1 MCIKLP
7 YGEQI
12 KYTHTFQ
19 IEIPWLPEGAT
30 RFHIVPGL
38 AHTSLVYIKILCD
51 AGCKI
56 EYNASK
62 CGFIFNQKIV
72 WKGTREPTTGL
83 LVLLLDPKHAYPEAN
98 FQVKSAYEKLIKTE
112 IANNAY
118 TITSNRDLIHYLH
131 QCLFCITKETLLKSI
146 ANNHFTTWPG
156 LTYSSV
162 KKYLPEHFPDID
174 KVHMKRQ
181 KQVIRSTNKSVA
193 KELKRIETVKCMNPP
208 I

>member
-12 KYTHTFQ
+12 KSTHTFQ

-83 LVLLLDPKHAYPEAN
+83 LVLLLDPKHAYPEA
-98 FQVKSAYEKLIKTE
+98 KSQTNAAYETIIKTD

-118 TITSNRDLIHYLH
+118 TITSKRDLIQYLH
-131 QCLFCITKETLLKSI
+131 QCLFSPTKATLLKAI
-146 ANNHFTTWPG
+146 AKNCFTTWPG
-156 LTYSSV
+156 IAYSV
-162 KKYLPEHFPDID
+162 
-174 KVHMKRQ
+174 VQ
-181 KQVIRSTNKSVA
+181 K
-193 KELKRIETVKCMNPP
+193 
-208 I
+208 